1 MEAIMAACSKDFQAR
16 GPQRKAHFL
25 TDIRAVQPI
34 GLVKLALDDQGII
47 LAWGHRSEAV
57 FGYRK
62 GELVG
67 HHVSTLLP
75 QLEGMDLVLE
85 DRINSRIA
93 FLCHCAMP
101 FTVRHRDGN
110 RFSSELFI
118 NRLGHQNVVMLVC
131 SLE

>member
-1 MEAIMAACSKDFQAR
+1 MAACSKGVQVKY
-16 GPQRKAHFL
+16 PQGKAHSL
-25 TDIRAVQPI
+25 SDVRELEPI
-34 GLVKLALDDQGII
+34 GLVKVALDDKGII
-47 LAWGHRSEAV
+47 LGCGHTCETV
-57 FGYRK
+57 FGYRQ

-93 FLCHCAMP
+93 FLCRCAIP

-110 RFSSELFI
+110 RFSGELFI
-118 NRLGHQNVVMLVC
+118 NRLGHQNVVMLVR